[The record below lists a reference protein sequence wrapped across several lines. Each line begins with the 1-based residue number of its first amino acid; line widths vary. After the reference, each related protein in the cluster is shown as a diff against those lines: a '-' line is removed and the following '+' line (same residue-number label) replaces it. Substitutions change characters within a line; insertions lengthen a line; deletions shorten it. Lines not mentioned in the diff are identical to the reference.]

1 MKTTHIGQYVM
12 SQFTKTLLVAG
23 IILVAGVSVGT
34 SAFTTAQVDRQANV
48 DVVADEA
55 GLLGLTDG
63 TSGELVFQNGDGQ
76 LGIDFTAG
84 TAGGANTNALFELGN
99 PDDPTTSQAFIITNN
114 DVEDHVIETEYRAN
128 TTDATTE
135 DNLKFDVYD
144 GSGALVDTISAS
156 GATASWTA
164 TANTDYYVVITVD
177 TGHSSDLL
185 GPDTDLS
192 GTLGFSIDDTVEGG
206 A

>member
-1 MKTTHIGQYVM
+1 M
-12 SQFTKTLLVAG
+12 SQLTKTLLVAS

-63 TSGELVFQNGDGQ
+63 TSGELVFQNGEGQ
-76 LGIDFTAG
+76 LGVDFTAG

-99 PDDPTTSQAFIITNN
+99 PDDPTNSQAFVITNN
-114 DVEDHVIETEYRAN
+114 DVESHVINTEYRAN
-128 TTDATTE
+128 TSDATTE
-135 DNLKFDVYD
+135 DNLKFEVYD
-144 GSGALVDTISAS
+144 DSGALVDTISAS
-156 GATASWTA
+156 GSNASWSA
-164 TANTDYYVVITVD
+164 PANTAFYVVITVD

-185 GPDTDLS
+185 DPDADLS

>member
-1 MKTTHIGQYVM
+1 M
-12 SQFTKTLLVAG
+12 SQLTKTLLVAG

-55 GLLGLTDG
+55 GLLGLTAG
-63 TSGELVFQNGDGQ
+63 NSGELVFQDAEGQ
-76 LGIDFTAG
+76 LGVDFAAG

-99 PDDPTTSQAFIITNN
+99 PADPTGSQAFLITNN
-114 DVEDHVIETEYRAN
+114 DVESHVINAEYTAD
-128 TTDATTE
+128 TTDAATE
-135 DNLKFDVYD
+135 ENLKFEVYD
-144 GSGALVDTISAS
+144 GNGDLVDTISAS
-156 GATASWTA
+156 GTDASWDA
-164 TANTDYYVVITVD
+164 PANEDFYVVITVD

-185 GPDTDLS
+185 GPDADLS

>member
-1 MKTTHIGQYVM
+1 M
-12 SQFTKTLLVAG
+12 SHLTKTLLVAG

-34 SAFTTAQVDRQANV
+34 SAFTTAQIDRQANV
-48 DVVADEA
+48 DVVADDA
-55 GLLGLTDG
+55 GLLGLSDG
-63 TSGELVFQNGDGQ
+63 TSGELVFQDGAGQ

-114 DVEDHVIETEYRAN
+114 NVEDHVIETEYRAN
-128 TTDATTE
+128 TTDAATE
-135 DNLKFDVYD
+135 DNLKFAVYD

>member
-1 MKTTHIGQYVM
+1 M
-12 SQFTKTLLVAG
+12 SQLTKTLLVAG
-23 IILVAGVSVGT
+23 ILLVAGVSVGT

-63 TSGELVFQNGDGQ
+63 TSGELVFQDGEGQ

-99 PDDPTTSQAFIITNN
+99 PADPTNSQAFMITNN
-114 DVEDHVIETEYRAN
+114 DVESHVINTEYRAN
-128 TTDATTE
+128 TSDAATE
-135 DNLKFDVYD
+135 DNLKFEVYD
-144 GSGALVDTISAS
+144 NNGDLVDTISAS
-156 GATASWTA
+156 GSTASWSA
-164 TANTDYYVVITVD
+164 PANTAYYVVVTVD

-185 GPDTDLS
+185 GPDADLS

>member
-1 MKTTHIGQYVM
+1 M
-12 SQFTKTLLVAG
+12 SQLTKTLLVAG

-48 DVVADEA
+48 DVVADET

-63 TSGELVFQNGDGQ
+63 NSGELVFQDADGQ
-76 LGIDFTAG
+76 LGVDFTAG

-99 PDDPTTSQAFIITNN
+99 PDDPTGSQAFMITNN
-114 DVEDHVIETEYRAN
+114 DVESHVINTEYRADTN
-128 TTDATTE
+128 DAATE
-135 DNLKFDVYD
+135 DNLKFEIYN
-144 GSGALVDTISAS
+144 GADELVDTVSAS
-156 GATASWTA
+156 GTSAKFDAP
-164 TANTDYYVVITVD
+164 ANTAFYVVITVD

-185 GPDTDLS
+185 GPDADLS

>member
-1 MKTTHIGQYVM
+1 M
-12 SQFTKTLLVAG
+12 SHLTKTLLVAG

-34 SAFTTAQVDRQANV
+34 SAFTTAQIDRQANV
-48 DVVADEA
+48 DVVADDA
-55 GLLGLTDG
+55 GLLGLSDG
-63 TSGELVFQNGDGQ
+63 TSGELVFQDGAGQ

-99 PDDPTTSQAFIITNN
+99 PNDPTTSQAFMITNN
-114 DVEDHVIETEYRAN
+114 DVESHVINTEYRAN
-128 TTDATTE
+128 TSDATTE
-135 DNLKFDVYD
+135 DNLKFEVYD

>member
-1 MKTTHIGQYVM
+1 M
-12 SQFTKTLLVAG
+12 SQLTTTLLVAG

-48 DVVADEA
+48 DVVADET

-63 TSGELVFQNGDGQ
+63 NSGDLVFQDGSGQ

-84 TAGGANTNALFELGN
+84 SAGGANTNALFELGN
-99 PDDPTTSQAFIITNN
+99 PADPNGSQAFMITNN
-114 DVEDHVIETEYRAN
+114 DVESHTINTNYNAN
-128 TTDATTE
+128 TTDASTD
-135 DNLKFDVYD
+135 DNLKFEIYD
-144 GSGALVDTISAS
+144 GSGALVDTVSAN
-156 GATASWTA
+156 GNTASFEA
-164 TANTDYYVVITVD
+164 GANTAHYVVITVD

-185 GPDTDLS
+185 GPDADLS
-192 GTLGFSIDDTVEGG
+192 GTLEFNIDDTAEGG

>member
-1 MKTTHIGQYVM
+1 M
-12 SQFTKTLLVAG
+12 SHLTKTLLVAG

-34 SAFTTAQVDRQANV
+34 SAFTTAQIDRQANV
-48 DVVADEA
+48 DVVADDT
-55 GLLGLTDG
+55 GLLGLSDG
-63 TSGELVFQNGDGQ
+63 TSGELVFQDGAGQ

-128 TTDATTE
+128 TTDAATE
-135 DNLKFDVYD
+135 DNLKFAVYD

>member
-1 MKTTHIGQYVM
+1 M
-12 SQFTKTLLVAG
+12 SQLTKTLLVAG
-23 IILVAGVSVGT
+23 VLLVAGISVGT

-63 TSGELVFQNGDGQ
+63 TSGDLVFQNGEGQ
-76 LGIDFTAG
+76 LGVDFTAG

-99 PDDPTTSQAFIITNN
+99 PDDPTNSQAFMITNN
-114 DVEDHVIETEYRAN
+114 DVESHVINTEYRAN
-128 TTDATTE
+128 TSDATTE
-135 DNLKFDVYD
+135 DNLKFEVYD

-156 GATASWTA
+156 GSTASWSA
-164 TANTDYYVVITVD
+164 PANTAFYVVITVD

-185 GPDTDLS
+185 GPDADLS
-192 GTLGFSIDDTVEGG
+192 GTLGFSVDDTVEGG

>member
-1 MKTTHIGQYVM
+1 M
-12 SQFTKTLLVAG
+12 SHLTKTLLVAG

-34 SAFTTAQVDRQANV
+34 SAFTTAAIDRQANV

-63 TSGELVFQNGDGQ
+63 TSGELVFQNGEGQ

-99 PDDPTTSQAFIITNN
+99 PDDPTNSQAFIITNN
-114 DVEDHVIETEYRAN
+114 DVEDHVINTEYRAN

-135 DNLKFDVYD
+135 DNLKFEVYE
-144 GSGALVDTISAS
+144 GSGTLVDTISAS
-156 GATASWTA
+156 GATASWEA
-164 TANTDYYVVITVD
+164 TANTDYYVVVTVD
-177 TGHSSDLL
+177 TGYSSDLL
-185 GPDTDLS
+185 GPDADLS
-192 GTLGFSIDDTVEGG
+192 GTLGFSIDDTAEGG